1 MVEKSKSLSVGVGT
15 ENKDICPMIT
25 KASLERANSIIAKAE
40 QQGATILL
48 DGRNPN
54 VPGYESGNFLG
65 PTIIDN
71 SNPGNISYDEEIF
84 APVMSIVRVD
94 TLDDA
99 IKLTNNHPQGNGVA
113 IFTKSGGAARQF

>member
-1 MVEKSKSLSVGVGT
+1 MSIGVGT
-15 ENKDICPMIT
+15 ENADVCPMIT
-25 KASLERANSIIAKAE
+25 KTSLDRAHNIIAKAE

-48 DGRNPN
+48 DGRNPTI
-54 VPGYESGNFLG
+54 PGYENGNWLA

-94 TLDDA
+94 TLEQA
-99 IKLTNNHPQGNGVA
+99 IDLVNNHPQGNGVA
-113 IFTKSGGAARQF
+113 IFTQSGGNARQF